1 MARKFRDF
9 SPKSGLDRI
18 ASLPKGARLRYIGS
32 TKRIAAKSGA
42 LYGFVYSRRSAND
55 KYPLVLVCKT
65 KGLSNFWYSKSGN
78 RYMSGLN
85 VNYMMRDAPTALA
98 LIIEK
103 IGDLGSV
110 TYKQLE
116 SIASITASNFRT
128 YDVRRVQDL
137 YLVDISKY
145 LEENRLNT

>member
-9 SPKSGLDRI
+9 SSKSSLDRI
-18 ASLPKGARLRYIGS
+18 ASLPKGAELRYIGS

-65 KGLSNFWYSKSGN
+65 KGMSNFWYSKSGN

-85 VNYMMRDAPTALA
+85 VNYMMEKAPTALA
-98 LIIEK
+98 LIIDK
-103 IGDLGSV
+103 IGDLKNI
-110 TYKQLE
+110 TFKQLE
-116 SIASITASNFRT
+116 SIASVSASHYRT
-128 YDVRRVQDL
+128 YVVRRVQDL

-145 LEENRLNT
+145 LEETDLTT